1 MGDTEG
7 LDPHAWLDRHGGYLF
22 RYAMAVLRDRQ
33 LAEDAVQECLLAALQ
48 ARTGFSGQSS
58 ERTWLTGIL
67 KHKIVDIVRR
77 DSRESSTE
85 GLGDAEDPYGEFNA
99 CFDATGHWAARL
111 TEWGDPERHLESKQF
126 WRALQFCLDN
136 MPRRLAQ
143 LFMLREVVGTDSA
156 AICQEMGISPT
167 NLWTQLYRGRMSLRL
182 CLEKHWLGRE
192 APAC

>member
-7 LDPHAWLDRHGGYLF
+7 SDPHAWLDRHGGHLF
-22 RYAMAVLRDRQ
+22 RYALAVLRDRQ
-33 LAEDAVQECLLAALQ
+33 LAEDAAQECLLAGLQ
-48 ARTGFSGQSS
+48 ARAGFSGQSS

-67 KHKIVDIVRR
+67 KHKIVDSVRR
-77 DSRESSTE
+77 DSRATSTE
-85 GLGDAEDPYGEFNA
+85 GLGESDDPYGEFSA

-111 TEWGDPERHLESKQF
+111 AERGRPEQSLESKPF

-143 LFMLREVVGTDSA
+143 PFMLREVLGTDSE
-156 AICQEMGISPT
+156 AICQEMEISPT
-167 NLWTQLYRGRMSLRL
+167 HLWTQLCRGRMSLRL